1 MEPSDLNTHLP
12 PRKRLLAGLRMAAT
26 PCGDAEP
33 PPPAMLL
40 TGDLA
45 VRLRQMM
52 LSANSSSSS
61 PEEIVESARS
71 AASVAAE
78 AAAAARATA
87 AEKAAVAAKARAAA
101 RAAMEFLDSI
111 SRPGSSR
118 NGLQLKVKSRK
129 KHVQVKLLYKP
140 NGNGRLPLE
149 GRDGATGDASSRP
162 RRRRESDEEIA
173 RKLHRAM
180 NSSPRIS
187 FTGPKR
193 PRTIV
198 GENGGVVD
206 ACNGSS
212 AHPSPIEA
220 SAVTNGCALGQSS
233 EIPVPFSKHEG
244 LDDDKDSYDQAANS
258 RGAIDG
264 NGLGAGNLS
273 AGRKVKIKR
282 KELLLN
288 KHNSKDTEESKEIE
302 PSIDSIRYDKSK
314 ISGAEKRSSFVEVKD
329 TPGDGLAPMK
339 ISSVWKFKKFKTSH
353 CSSDS
358 KVLHNVCPSTSAA
371 ETSASV
377 KAD

>member
-33 PPPAMLL
+33 APSALL

-45 VRLRQMM
+45 ARLRQMM
-52 LSANSSSSS
+52 GSANASSSS
-61 PEEIVESARS
+61 PEEIVEAARS
-71 AASVAAE
+71 AASAAAE

-140 NGNGRLPLE
+140 NGRLE
-149 GRDGATGDASSRP
+149 GRGGSFTGDASSKP

-193 PRTIV
+193 PRTIG

-206 ACNGSS
+206 ASNGSS
-212 AHPSPIEA
+212 AHPPTVEVSGI
-220 SAVTNGCALGQSS
+220 TNGCSLGQSS
-233 EIPVPFSKHEG
+233 DIPASFFKHEG
-244 LDDDKDSYDQAANS
+244 LDDDKNSSGHAAKS
-258 RGAIDG
+258 RVIAG
-264 NGLGAGNLS
+264 NGVGAGNLS

-288 KHNSKDTEESKEIE
+288 KHNSKDTKEAKEIE
-302 PSIDSIRYDKSK
+302 PSVDSIRYDESKSN
-314 ISGAEKRSSFVEVKD
+314 GAEKRLNLVDAKD
-329 TPGDGLAPMK
+329 PPCDGLAPMK

>member
-12 PRKRLLAGLRMAAT
+12 PRKRLLAGLRMAST
-26 PCGDAEP
+26 PCGDALP
-33 PPPAMLL
+33 PPPALL

-45 VRLRQMM
+45 ARLRQMM
-52 LSANSSSSS
+52 GSANSSSSS
-61 PEEIVESARS
+61 PEEIVEAARS
-71 AASVAAE
+71 AASAAAE

-111 SRPGSSR
+111 SRPASSR

-140 NGNGRLPLE
+140 NGRLLE
-149 GRDGATGDASSRP
+149 GRGPSITGDASSKP
-162 RRRRESDEEIA
+162 RRRRESDEEVA

-193 PRTIV
+193 PRTIG
-198 GENGGVVD
+198 GENCGAVD
-206 ACNGSS
+206 SCNGCS
-212 AHPSPIEA
+212 AHPPIEL
-220 SAVTNGCALGQSS
+220 SGLTNGCSLGQSS
-233 EIPVPFSKHEG
+233 EVPAPFSKHGG
-244 LDDDKDSYDQAANS
+244 LDDHKDSAGHAAKS
-258 RGAIDG
+258 RIIAG
-264 NGLGAGNLS
+264 NGVGSGNLS

-288 KHNSKDTEESKEIE
+288 QHNSKDTEETKEIE
-302 PSIDSIRYDKSK
+302 PSIDFIQYDEAKSN
-314 ISGAEKRSSFVEVKD
+314 GPEKRLNLLDTKD
-329 TPGDGLAPMK
+329 PPRDGSGPMK

-358 KVLHNVCPSTSAA
+358 KALHSVCPSTSAA

>member
-26 PCGDAEP
+26 PCDAEP
-33 PPPAMLL
+33 PPSALL
-40 TGDLA
+40 SGDLA
-45 VRLRQMM
+45 ARLRQMM
-52 LSANSSSSS
+52 GSVNSSSSS
-61 PEEIVESARS
+61 PEEIVEAARS
-71 AASVAAE
+71 AASAAAE

-111 SRPGSSR
+111 SRPGTSR

-140 NGNGRLPLE
+140 NGHLE
-149 GRDGATGDASSRP
+149 GGGTTGDAP
-162 RRRRESDEEIA
+162 KTRRCKESDEEIA
-173 RKLHRAM
+173 RKLHQAM

-187 FTGPKR
+187 ITGPKR
-193 PRTIV
+193 PHSIG
-198 GENGGVVD
+198 GENGGAVA

-212 AHPSPIEA
+212 AHLPIEVSGIA
-220 SAVTNGCALGQSS
+220 DGCSLGQSS
-233 EIPVPFSKHEG
+233 ERPPFFNHEG
-244 LDDDKDSYDQAANS
+244 LDDDKDSSAHAAKS
-258 RGAIDG
+258 KDVAG
-264 NGLGAGNLS
+264 NGVGIGHLS
-273 AGRKVKIKR
+273 AGRKVKIRR

-288 KHNSKDTEESKEIE
+288 QHNSKDTEEPKETE
-302 PSIDSIRYDKSK
+302 PSINSIRRDERHKPKSN
-314 ISGAEKRSSFVEVKD
+314 GAEKGSNLADAKG
-329 TPGDGLAPMK
+329 PGDGLATMK
-339 ISSVWKFKKFKTSH
+339 ITSVWKFKKFKTSH

-358 KVLHNVCPSTSAA
+358 KMLHNVCPSTSAA

>member
-1 MEPSDLNTHLP
+1 MEASDLNTHLP
-12 PRKRLLAGLRMAAT
+12 PRKRLLAGLRMAAP
-26 PCGDAEP
+26 PCADA
-33 PPPAMLL
+33 PPPALL
-40 TGDLA
+40 TADLA
-45 VRLRQMM
+45 ARLRHMM
-52 LSANSSSSS
+52 ASSSS
-61 PEEIVESARS
+61 PDDIVQAARS
-71 AASVAAE
+71 AASTAAQ

-111 SRPGSSR
+111 SRPASSR
-118 NGLQLKVKSRK
+118 NGLQLKLKSRK

-140 NGNGRLPLE
+140 NGRLEE
-149 GRDGATGDASSRP
+149 GRGGPPTTGDASSKP
-162 RRRRESDEEIA
+162 RRRGRETDEEVA

-193 PRTIV
+193 PRTIAA
-198 GENGGVVD
+198 ENGGVLD

-212 AHPSPIEA
+212 PHPPTFEVITI
-220 SAVTNGCALGQSS
+220 TNGCSLGQSS
-233 EIPVPFSKHEG
+233 ELPVPFSEREG
-244 LDDDKDSYDQAANS
+244 LDDDNKDSSGHDTTKS
-258 RGAIDG
+258 RAIVG
-264 NGLGAGNLS
+264 NGVGAGNLS

-288 KHNSKDTEESKEIE
+288 QHNSKDTQEAKEIK
-302 PSIDSIRYDKSK
+302 PSIDSIRYDESK
-314 ISGAEKRSSFVEVKD
+314 QNGAEKRLNQLVDAKD
-329 TPGDGLAPMK
+329 PGDGLAPMK
-339 ISSVWKFKKFKTSH
+339 ISSVWRFKKFKTSH